1 MQIKLSKHN
10 IFLTILSLGLIENIL
25 ILFDVQCLYLRAI
38 FSFIFL
44 ISIPGL
50 LIMLMLKIRKI
61 EFWEYSVYTIGLS
74 IAFLIFGGLAVNWI
88 LPWLHITDKPLSLI
102 PLLISFD
109 IFLLLFGLIAY
120 KRNKDISLNI
130 RLPKLDWLNMI
141 FFIIPMI
148 FVLLSILGAIILNNG
163 GPNYLTII
171 MLGGIVL
178 YILGVVLFRKILD
191 QNIYP
196 WTIFLISLSL
206 LLMYSLRSWHI
217 IGWDINLEYKTFRLT
232 ASNYLWSSTIANNAY
247 NACLSITILPTILHN
262 FLNIHSEYVFK
273 ILYPLL
279 FTEVPLTIY
288 LLSKR
293 YTTNI
298 AAFLA
303 SFFFIIQPTFYGTM
317 PALARQ
323 EVAFIYFSLILFALF
338 TDNIR
343 LGIKNILV
351 LLFGASMIVSHYSTS
366 YIALTLIIFTYIV
379 RKIFNINSNLSRH
392 KILQNNS
399 NYKIRLN
406 IILIL
411 IIFTFIWNTQLTNS
425 SHSLIE
431 TIHYTLMNINKTFTE
446 EMKSTSLK
454 SLFFYSDS
462 SYTNDQ
468 LNSFIENY
476 IPWYIEANNI
486 KPILNNGKYTLT
498 IKPRTSFD
506 TRNLVTTQFI
516 KYIYLFAKFIIVL
529 SLLFGF
535 IYLVYI
541 YKKDK
546 TKIDIE
552 YIYLSSIGVF
562 LILLILVL
570 PYLSIAYNFERLLQ
584 QNLIFLSLI
593 IVFGIQLVFKYFRKI
608 KYIIISII
616 FIIYFIYLS
625 GVLVP
630 ILGGS
635 NSLFLQN
642 NGIEYDSYYT
652 HNIEIQAIVWLDK
665 YSDSKNS
672 LYADRFAELK
682 IDAYSKK
689 NYRIVPYIIPEVI
702 NRSGYIYASYT
713 NIREEIASID
723 ERQYFMKGVAFTNY
737 PFDFINNNKSLI
749 YNNGGAKI
757 YR

>member
-1 MQIKLSKHN
+1 MKLTRNK
-10 IFLTILSLGLIENIL
+10 IFSGILIFGLIANL
-25 ILFDVQCLYLRAI
+25 LVYFDIQYFYLRAI

-44 ISIPGL
+44 TTIPGL
-50 LIMLMLKIRKI
+50 LIMLMFKIRKI
-61 EFWEYSVYTIGLS
+61 GFLEYLIYTIGLS
-74 IAFLIFGGLAVNWI
+74 IAFLMFGGLAVNWI

-109 IFLLLFGLIAY
+109 IFLSLFGLIAY
-120 KRNKDISLNI
+120 KRNKDISLKIILPEPN
-130 RLPKLDWLNMI
+130 RLNKI
-141 FFIIPMI
+141 FFITPVI
-148 FVLLSILGAIILNNG
+148 FPLLSILGAITLNNG

-171 MLGGIVL
+171 MLGGILL
-178 YILGVVLFRKILD
+178 YILGVILFRKILD

-196 WTIFLISLSL
+196 WAIFMISLSL
-206 LLMYSLRSWHI
+206 LLMYSLRSWHV
-217 IGWDINLEYKTFRLT
+217 IGWDINIEYKMFRLT
-232 ASNYLWSSTIANNAY
+232 ESNYLWSLTNSNNDY
-247 NACLSITILPTILHN
+247 NTCLSITILPTILHN
-262 FLNIHSEYVFK
+262 FLNINSEYVFK
-273 ILYPLL
+273 LLYPLL

-288 LLSKR
+288 LLSKL

-298 AAFLA
+298 VAFLA
-303 SFFFIIQPTFYGTM
+303 SFFFIIQPAFYGLM
-317 PALARQ
+317 SAVARQ
-323 EVAFIYFSLILFALF
+323 EVAFIYFSLMLF
-338 TDNIR
+338 TLFTNNIR
-343 LGIKNILV
+343 FGTKNILV
-351 LLFGASMIVSHYSTS
+351 LLFGASIIVSHYSTW

-379 RKIFNINSNLSRH
+379 RKISNINLNINKYKIIRSNP
-392 KILQNNS
+392 
-399 NYKIRLN
+399 NYKLRLN

-425 SHSLIE
+425 FNSLTG
-431 TIHYTLMNINKTFTE
+431 TIYYTLMNMKKTFTE
-446 EMKSTSLK
+446 EMKNVSLK
-454 SLFFYSDS
+454 SVFFSSDS

-468 LNSFIENY
+468 LNLFIENY
-476 IPWYIEANNI
+476 IPWYLEANNI
-486 KPILNNGKYTLT
+486 KPILNNEKYTLT
-498 IKPRTSFD
+498 IKPWTSFS
-506 TRNLVTTQFI
+506 TRNIFATQFV
-516 KYIYLFAKFIIVL
+516 KYIYLFKKFIIML

-570 PYLSIAYNFERLLQ
+570 PYLSIAYTFERLLQ

-593 IVFGIQLVFKYFRKI
+593 IVFGIQLLFKYLRKI

-616 FIIYFIYLS
+616 FIIYFIHGS

-630 ILGGS
+630 ILGGT
-635 NSLFLQN
+635 NSLFLLN
-642 NGIEYDSYYT
+642 HGTEYDCHYT

-665 YSDSKNS
+665 YSDSKND
-672 LYADRFAELK
+672 LYADKLAELK
-682 IDAYSKK
+682 IEAYSKN
-689 NYRIVPYIIPEVI
+689 NYRIIPYIIPNVI
-702 NRSGYIYASYT
+702 NRSGYIYARYT
-713 NIREEIASID
+713 NIMEETASID
-723 ERQYFMKGVAFTNY
+723 ERQYFMKGVALTNY

>member
-1 MQIKLSKHN
+1 MQIKLSKYN
-10 IFLTILSLGLIENIL
+10 IFLTMLILGLIENFL
-25 ILFDVQCLYLRAI
+25 ILFDIQYFYLRAI

-50 LIMLMLKIRKI
+50 LIMLMLKVRKI
-61 EFWEYSVYTIGLS
+61 GFWEYFVYTIGLS
-74 IAFLIFGGLAVNWI
+74 IAFLIFGGLAINGI

-109 IFLLLFGLIAY
+109 IFLSLLGLTAY
-120 KRNKDISLNI
+120 KRNKDISLKI
-130 RLPKLDWLNMI
+130 KLPKLDWLNRI
-141 FFIIPMI
+141 LFIIPMI
-148 FVLLSILGAIILNNG
+148 FLLLSILGAITLNNG
-163 GPNYLTII
+163 GPNYLTVI

-196 WTIFLISLSL
+196 WAIFMISLSL

-217 IGWDINLEYKTFRLT
+217 IGWDINLEYKIFRLT
-232 ASNYLWSSTIANNAY
+232 ESNYLWSLTNINNDY
-247 NACLSITILPTILHN
+247 NACLSITILPTILHK
-262 FLNIHSEYVFK
+262 FLNINSEYIFK
-273 ILYPLL
+273 LLYPLL

-288 LLSKR
+288 LFSKH
-293 YTTNI
+293 YTKNI
-298 AAFLA
+298 VAFLA
-303 SFFFIIQPTFYGTM
+303 SFFFIIQPTFYETM

-323 EVAFIYFSLILFALF
+323 EVAFIYFSLFLFALF
-338 TDNIR
+338 TNNIR
-343 LGIKNILV
+343 FSIKNILV
-351 LLFGASMIVSHYSTS
+351 LLFGATMIVSHYSTS
-366 YIALTLIIFTYIV
+366 YIALALIIFTYIF
-379 RKIFNINSNLSRH
+379 RKIFNINSNLNKQ
-392 KILQNNS
+392 KILQNNP
-399 NYKIRLN
+399 NHKIRLS

-476 IPWYIEANNI
+476 IPWYLEANNI
-486 KPILNNGKYTLT
+486 KPILNNEKYTLT

-506 TRNLVTTQFI
+506 TRNIFATQFV
-516 KYIYLFAKFIIVL
+516 KYIYLLAKFIIAL
-529 SLLFGF
+529 SLLLGF

-541 YKKDK
+541 FKKDG
-546 TKIDIE
+546 TKVDLE

-593 IVFGIQLVFKYFRKI
+593 IVFGIQLLFKYLGKI
-608 KYIIISII
+608 KYIIISIV

-625 GVLVP
+625 GVLAP
-630 ILGGS
+630 ILGGE
-635 NSLFLQN
+635 NSLFLLN

-665 YSDSKNS
+665 YSDSKNN

-689 NYRIVPYIIPEVI
+689 NYRIIPYIIPDVI
-702 NRSGYIYASYT
+702 NRSGYIYTSYT
-713 NIREEIASID
+713 NIMEEIASID

>member
-1 MQIKLSKHN
+1 MKLNIRNISIGILALFIIANLLVIFKIQYFYIETIFLF
-10 IFLTILSLGLIENIL
+10 IFLTT
-25 ILFDVQCLYLRAI
+25 
-38 FSFIFL
+38 
-44 ISIPGL
+44 IPGL
-50 LIMLMLKIRKI
+50 LIMLMFKIRKI
-61 EFWEYSVYTIGLS
+61 GFWEYLVYAIGLS
-74 IAFLIFGGLAVNWI
+74 IAFLIFGGLAVNGI

-109 IFLLLFGLIAY
+109 IFLSLFGLIAY
-120 KRNKDISLNI
+120 KRNKDISLKI
-130 RLPKLDWLNMI
+130 RLPKPNWLSRI

-148 FVLLSILGAIILNNG
+148 FLLLSILGAITLNNG

-196 WTIFLISLSL
+196 WAIFMISLSL

-217 IGWDINLEYKTFRLT
+217 IGWDIKLEYKIFRLT
-232 ASNYLWSSTIANNAY
+232 ESNYLWSFTNLY
-247 NACLSITILPTILHN
+247 NDYNTCLSITILPTVLHN
-262 FLNIHSEYVFK
+262 FLNINSEYIFK
-273 ILYPLL
+273 LLYQLL
-279 FTEVPLTIY
+279 FAEVPLIIY

-298 AAFLA
+298 IAFLA

-323 EVAFIYFSLILFALF
+323 EVAFIYFSLILFTLF
-338 TDNIR
+338 DNNIHF
-343 LGIKNILV
+343 GTKNILV
-351 LLFGASMIVSHYSTS
+351 FIFGASMIVSHYSTS

-379 RKIFNINSNLSRH
+379 RKISNINPNLNKRKIIQNKPNH
-392 KILQNNS
+392 KL
-399 NYKIRLN
+399 RLN
-406 IILIL
+406 VILML

-425 SHSLIE
+425 FNSLIG
-431 TIHYTLMNINKTFTE
+431 TAHSTLINMKKTFTE
-446 EMKSTSLK
+446 EMKSASLQ
-454 SLFFYSDS
+454 SLFVYSGS
-462 SYTNDQ
+462 SYTDDQ
-468 LNSFIENY
+468 LNLFIKNY
-476 IPWYIEANNI
+476 IPGYLEANKI
-486 KPILNNGKYTLT
+486 KPILDNEKYTLT
-498 IKPRTSFD
+498 IIPGTSFY
-506 TRNLVTTQFI
+506 TRNIFATQFV
-516 KYIYLFAKFIIVL
+516 KYIYLFVKFTTML
-529 SLLFGF
+529 SLLIGF

-546 TKIDIE
+546 TKTDIE
-552 YIYLSSIGVF
+552 YIYLSIIGAF

-593 IVFGIQLVFKYFRKI
+593 IVFGIQLLFKYLKNI
-608 KYIIISII
+608 KYIFISII

-625 GVLVP
+625 GVLAP

-635 NSLFLQN
+635 NSLFLLNHGRQ
-642 NGIEYDSYYT
+642 YDSYYT
-652 HNIEIQAIVWLDK
+652 HSIEIQAINWLDK
-665 YSDSKNS
+665 YSDSKND
-672 LYADRFAELK
+672 LYADSFAQLK

-689 NYRIVPYIIPEVI
+689 NYRIVPYIIPDVI

-713 NIREEIASID
+713 NIMEEIASID

-749 YNNGGAKI
+749 YNNGGSKI
-757 YR
+757 FR